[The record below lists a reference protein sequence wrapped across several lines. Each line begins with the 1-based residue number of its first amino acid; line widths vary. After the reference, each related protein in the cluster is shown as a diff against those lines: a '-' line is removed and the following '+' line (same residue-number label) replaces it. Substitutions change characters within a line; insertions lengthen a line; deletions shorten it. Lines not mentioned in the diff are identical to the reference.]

1 MYYIHICIPLY
12 TIDIEYNLIYRTMCK
27 RVVAEVVEIC
37 EFRELRG
44 VIGHGMTVITPIDS
58 TSILPLFYLKKNSSL
73 RCSPLLSYFHIK
85 EKDK

>member
-1 MYYIHICIPLY
+1 MYYIHICIRLY
-12 TIDIEYNLIYRTMCK
+12 TIDIEYNLIYRTVCK
-27 RVVAEVVEIC
+27 RVVAGMVEIC

-58 TSILPLFYLKKNSSL
+58 TSFLPFFYLKKNLPL
-73 RCSPLLSYFHIK
+73 RCSFLLSYLRIK